1 MNLRKIIFLL
11 LISVI
16 SCKIQSSHKNDNIE
30 FDKTIILLSKS
41 SENYTKWLYD
51 ENTIFIDAYN
61 SENIDSIL
69 LIADGIVL
77 TGGEDINPKEY
88 NDTLNIPLCGTINY
102 RRDTLERTIFN
113 YALKAKIP
121 FVGIC
126 RGMQMMNVACGGTL
140 YGDIPTQIGNKV
152 THRNK
157 GEVMHDIYLVD
168 TSSLIFPIKTDTF
181 NVNSW
186 HHQGLNLIADNIRVL
201 ARSYDGLPEA
211 VIMKKKIH
219 PYMIAVQFHPERL
232 GNQNIISKTIK
243 NSFYRAIKQHND

>member
-1 MNLRKIIFLL
+1 MAAENKYLDILTSKRIDISEVQIKKDQKSFFWSGKYHENMN
-11 LISVI
+11 
-16 SCKIQSSHKNDNIE
+16 
-30 FDKTIILLSKS
+30 
-41 SENYTKWLYD
+41 
-51 ENTIFIDAYN
+51 
-61 SENIDSIL
+61 
-69 LIADGIVL
+69 
-77 TGGEDINPKEY
+77 
-88 NDTLNIPLCGTINY
+88 

-113 YALKAKIP
+113 YALKSKIP

-201 ARSYDGLPEA
+201 ARSYDDLPEA